1 MTFAKRVEPHL
12 VVVGNRG
19 MGSVKRNFMS
29 FLGLGSVS
37 DYCSH
42 HLKCPVLVAKFAVT
56 EQEQAKEGEQPS
68 GEEAEEAPAPE
79 PAASDGVQQTQ
90 QQGEE
95 EQAEGSAPAA

>member
-1 MTFAKRVEPHL
+1 
-12 VVVGNRG
+12 
-19 MGSVKRNFMS
+19 MS

-90 QQGEE
+90 QQVCFRFFTHQHWPEHIIANQTPHPSSRTVKSNMGISKMEI
-95 EQAEGSAPAA
+95 